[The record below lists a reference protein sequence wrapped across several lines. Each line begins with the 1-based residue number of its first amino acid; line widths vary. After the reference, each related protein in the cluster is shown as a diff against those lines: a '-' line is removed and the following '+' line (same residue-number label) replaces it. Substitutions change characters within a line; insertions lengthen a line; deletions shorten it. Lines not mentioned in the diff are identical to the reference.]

1 MRFHIALAILL
12 LATTAHAQVVAKT
25 DTTIKG
31 QTYAKINATDFIT
44 ALRSAK
50 AGTNLEYRRIAI
62 DGPVFAP
69 TARLDTVHAS
79 LSLIDVNF
87 LGEVVL
93 NNVVFTADLRG
104 EKIEFRRGLS
114 ALKARFNANFA
125 LRQSISRRHTSF
137 KQALFAAESDF
148 SNSAFQQTT
157 SFIETHFAQAIFSH
171 ARFASEVYF
180 ERSVFAAESD
190 FKDAFFEGN
199 AHFKNVHF
207 KSDIHFGGARFIQ
220 RTRFWQSTFSGPSTF
235 DNARSRG
242 EISFGQTVFDQ
253 KARFRHIT
261 FVHPV
266 SFAGAVFHQPVT
278 FSGSH
283 FKKAADFSGVRFHA
297 DLDLNADF
305 KSALDLRHSRGPSLD
320 LLPANNK
327 GYGTKPDSTLT
338 DTARLYL
345 QQANFSRIAFRW
357 PQVAGRLAS
366 ADSTGADLQ
375 PVYAK
380 LHHHLIAEGL
390 ASDARSCF
398 AAAMEHKLRYLDP
411 TQIAWHGLQLWR
423 LTTYYGTDLFRLVVF
438 IFACLI
444 LFGLLYRLIPGHPIG
459 IADCL
464 YHSALSFFHLG
475 LRSETQ
481 GLAGWLSLAQ
491 TLIGWICLGLF
502 IATISGLR

>member
-1 MRFHIALAILL
+1 M
-12 LATTAHAQVVAKT
+12 
-25 DTTIKG
+25 
-31 QTYAKINATDFIT
+31 
-44 ALRSAK
+44 
-50 AGTNLEYRRIAI
+50 
-62 DGPVFAP
+62 
-69 TARLDTVHAS
+69 
-79 LSLIDVNF
+79 
-87 LGEVVL
+87 L

-125 LRQSISRRHTSF
+125 LRQCISRRHTSF

-148 SNSAFQQTT
+148 SNSTFQQTT

-220 RTRFWQSTFSGPSTF
+220 RTRFWQSKLFSGPSTF

-261 FVHPV
+261 FMHIQSALPAR
-266 SFAGAVFHQPVT
+266 SFTSRLHSPAAI
-278 FSGSH
+278 S
-283 FKKAADFSGVRFHA
+283 KKAADFSSVRFHE

-327 GYGTKPDSTLT
+327 GYGTNPDSTLT

-464 YHSALSFFHLG
+464 YHSALSFFPPSPSLRNTGTRRLALTSADSYWLDLSWVVYSYDLRTAVNG
-475 LRSETQ
+475 LCH
-481 GLAGWLSLAQ
+481 AYYV
-491 TLIGWICLGLF
+491 F
-502 IATISGLR
+502 